1 MMTTKPK
8 TRKAPAKA
16 ASPRDVPKE
25 MELDADAAKSLP
37 CNGGSLLYQVYF
49 PTRKLCYGKT
59 PYIAGPDLGRTDQ
72 GWRGPP
78 YRYRFWALKV
88 PHG

>member
-1 MMTTKPK
+1 MPL
-8 TRKAPAKA
+8 
-16 ASPRDVPKE
+16 SPFHAMVDRESRDRQ
-25 MELDADAAKSLP
+25 
-37 CNGGSLLYQVYF
+37 SLLYQVYF
-49 PTRKLCYGKT
+49 PTHKLCHGKT

-88 PHG
+88 LYG